1 MSIEALNWALSQK
14 LDRSSA
20 KFVLVAMA
28 NCANEEM
35 KCWPSIAHLS
45 EATCQ
50 DRKTVLENIKRLKE
64 LGIISDTDSRMGKTL
79 QVTVFVLNKEYQK
92 RDSTEIG
99 TVPKKTVKSPVFPAK
114 ESRFSAE
121 TVPKTG
127 HGTIKEPSSNQIPN
141 TKDKAQAPIVLPD
154 WLPLDSWGAFMQTR
168 KKKKAADTPYAIGL
182 ILKDLTKFHS
192 AGHDI
197 AEILN
202 KSIKGGWSDVYEPK
216 TPPASAK
223 VGKHAGFSKLNYREG
238 IEEDGTLA

>member
-28 NCANEEM
+28 NCANEDM

-64 LGIISDTDSRMGKTL
+64 LGIISDTESRMGRTL
-79 QVTVFVLNKEYQK
+79 QVTVFALNKEYQK

-99 TVPKKTVKSPVFPAK
+99 TVPKKTVKSPVIPHK
-114 ESRFSAE
+114 ESRYSVE

-127 HGTIKEPSSNQIPN
+127 HGTIKEPSINQIPN
-141 TKDKAQAPIVLPD
+141 TKDTAQAPVVLPE
-154 WLPLDSWGAFMQTR
+154 WLPMDSWMAFMQTR
-168 KKKKAADTPYAIGL
+168 KKKKAADTPYAVGL
-182 ILKDLTKFHS
+182 ILKDLAKYQT

-197 AEILN
+197 ADILN

-216 TPPASAK
+216 TPPTPPK
-223 VGKHAGFSKLNYREG
+223 TGKHAGFSALNYREG